1 MCADQLRPRSMLL
14 PEQEQAVDKIMETG
28 KAGIFI
34 RPGQVGKT
42 IIALTA
48 KQDMQVGLT
57 LIVGTKKII
66 DKTWQREASLWEHT
80 QGLDFVKITG
90 TPKKRNQLVL
100 GNLGADYHLINY
112 ELLPWLCD
120 QFGSLHEIYEGI
132 ILDEGSMLSTP
143 GSKRFRKM
151 RHWASEI
158 PFRLL
163 LTGTPT
169 GNSISNLWGEMFMVA
184 GDAPLGSSYV
194 RFKTRYGMYVDRDR
208 FIWRPDADALE
219 RIEKRIKPWAFSLPP
234 AHNTGLPKVRVQ
246 DIELE
251 LPRPARELYDEIW
264 DTGDAEVEGYVI
276 DAPEDLQRI
285 SKCRQIASGAVYVN
299 RQHDYEWLHN
309 EKYEVLEDLLNEL
322 EGDPLMV
329 VYEYEFEKRTLERAF
344 GFEPL
349 DEDKWCAGEQPRA
362 MLHPK
367 SGGHGLNLQTG
378 GSNIFFLTIPQSLD
392 QYEQVIARL
401 ARRGQ
406 PEDVVMVYRPVVQ
419 NTTDSITVSSL
430 MYHGN
435 VQTAL
440 LDAVRLQRAG

>member
-1 MCADQLRPRSMLL
+1 MLF
-14 PEQEQAVDKIMETG
+14 PEQEQAVNKITKIA

-42 IIALTA
+42 VIALTA
-48 KQDMQVGLT
+48 KQDMQIGLT

-66 DKTWQREASLWEHT
+66 EKTWQREAAQWEHT
-80 QGLDFVKITG
+80 QGLDFVKIAG
-90 TPKKRNQLVL
+90 TPKKRKQLVL
-100 GNLGADYHLINY
+100 GNLNADYHLINY

-120 QFGSLHEIYEGI
+120 ELGHLHEVYDGI

-151 RHWASEI
+151 RHWAKEI

-169 GNSISNLWGEMFMVA
+169 GNSIANLWGEMFMVA
-184 GDAPLGSSYV
+184 GEEPLGGSYV
-194 RFKTRYGMYVDRDR
+194 KFKKKYGWFVDRDN
-208 FIWRPDADALE
+208 FIWKPDEDALE
-219 RIEKRIKPWAFSLPP
+219 RIEKRIKPWAFSLPA
-234 AHNTGLPKVRVQ
+234 AHNTGLPMVKVQ

-251 LPRPARELYDEIW
+251 LPRRAREIYDEIW
-264 DTGDAEVEGYVI
+264 DTGDVEIGKHVI
-276 DAPEDLQRI
+276 EAPEDIQRI
-285 SKCRQIASGAVYVN
+285 SKCRQVAAGGIYIN
-299 RQHDYEWLHN
+299 RQHDYEHLHD
-309 EKYEVLEDLLNEL
+309 EKYEALLDLLEEL
-322 EGDPLMV
+322 EGSPLMV
-329 VYEYEFEKRTLERAF
+329 VYEFEFEKTALRDMGFVELEEEA
-344 GFEPL
+344 
-349 DEDKWCAGEQPRA
+349 WCAGEQPRA

-378 GSNIFFLTIPQSLD
+378 GSNIFFLTIPQALD

-406 PEDVVMVYRPVVQ
+406 PEDVVMVYRPVMQ
-419 NTTDSITVSSL
+419 NTTDTITISSL
-430 MYHGN
+430 LHHGD

-440 LDAVRLQRAG
+440 IQAVRLPHTGLRRTG